1 MSITRTDINGDI
13 TALKAA
19 LETLVPDFF
28 ASVELDDDTTPTTAI
43 CKDAS
48 GNTIFTVSSISS
60 GNVAYT
66 AYKDATTN
74 VRGSAT
80 QQNARPLYFY
90 KVGNNSAAIQCP
102 NHHFVLI
109 SKTNTAGVGFV
120 IPDSFSTGS
129 GTHYVR
135 NNVACWGDD
144 PALDS
149 PLTIT
154 GGTSSEME
162 GNHTQFV
169 QIPLHGTYNEN
180 IYLPKAFFFPM
191 VQEGMRGVVQEL
203 TTDDGT
209 YLTNGYIALL
219 DD

>member
-1 MSITRTDINGDI
+1 MITRTDINGDI

-28 ASVELDDDTTPTTAI
+28 ASVEYDDAESPTTVI
-43 CKDAS
+43 CKDS
-48 GNTIFTVSSISS
+48 DGNTIFTAAYTAGGS
-60 GNVAYT
+60 ATYT
-66 AYKDATTN
+66 AYKNATTS
-74 VRGSAT
+74 VACSSTHAT
-80 QQNARPLYFY
+80 ARPLYFY

-102 NHHFVLI
+102 NYHFVWI
-109 SKTNTAGVGFV
+109 SKTNTAVVGFV
-120 IPDSFSTGS
+120 IPDTFATGN
-129 GTHYVR
+129 TNHYAK